1 MLMPNAALVSVVI
14 PAKRSAERESTRRR
28 YVELG
33 AGFPLPRPA
42 LGNDT
47 PKRARQRQGRD
58 RQMDRRQF
66 FGDSVAGTL
75 IRLVLLSVVV
85 GIVFSVLGITPI
97 NLIERLQHLVR
108 NIMNLGFDAVGWAV
122 QYFLLGAVIVF
133 PIWFLVRLL
142 SNRRNPNT

>member
-1 MLMPNAALVSVVI
+1 
-14 PAKRSAERESTRRR
+14 
-28 YVELG
+28 
-33 AGFPLPRPA
+33 
-42 LGNDT
+42 
-47 PKRARQRQGRD
+47 
-58 RQMDRRQF
+58 MDRRQF

-85 GIVFSVLGITPI
+85 GIVFSVLGITPL
-97 NLIERLQHLVR
+97 NLIERMQHLVR

-142 SNRRNPNT
+142 GNRRNPNT